1 MKFFIQTSFLLWG
14 LFFLSCSPILLPPPE
29 QDNQLKMLTV
39 TSNPF
44 KFSNRIDASIH
55 EAYRECF
62 EAITES
68 SDIQLAMYM
77 WNLKNKPAG
86 PNSPSALAES
96 LISQVKSKQAK
107 AQLAFD
113 IDYFENKGQI
123 ESFARK
129 FEDAGI
135 EMIWPTFKGPK
146 AGQKAKP
153 KFHDKTFLFD
163 RLKFGFNNKQL
174 KALNGREIRYVVVQ
188 TSANIW
194 PSQYSQ
200 SNQMILY
207 YGNKE
212 FYDFHKERYERMKQE
227 LRSSP
232 KEMAARDYSF
242 TKQEGSVLVG
252 KAKSYDF
259 PRKHKLARSILN
271 NIDASKGY
279 VNIRL
284 CMGNFSDT
292 GVAEKL
298 AELAKDSRNS
308 IMVIARGYKTNYPNG
323 EVPAFVRSYQKVEE
337 ILTKSKVNYFKL
349 DEAAKGG
356 RPYATKVHGKYLL
369 VDAFYPN
376 GDDLQR
382 RKLVFA
388 GSLNYTGTGQN
399 KNSETLVRIEDD
411 KVYHDL
417 LKNWNE
423 LRFTKALNGINASLS
438 HKKSKA
444 IYFFNG
450 QEYVKWAGGKGLEV
464 LGINKSTRILGKDGW
479 DKIPLT
485 FTNGIDASFQ
495 HPTTQNT
502 YFFKGDKYMVWESG
516 KGPVG
521 KKERSIGIDGWKS
534 LPAEFK
540 RDIDAAFSHPSNGNI
555 YFFKGDK
562 YCVWKPGTGVLKPAI
577 RTIGNEGWQLP
588 AAFRSNLDAAV
599 EHPSNGNIYFFKGQ
613 EYCVWKPGS
622 GIQTPANRKTG
633 SFGWQGL
640 FF

>member
-1 MKFFIQTSFLLWG
+1 MKLFIKTYFILLG
-14 LFFLSCSPILLPPPE
+14 LLLLSCSPILLPPA
-29 QDNQLKMLTV
+29 QADNHLKMITI

-62 EAITES
+62 EAITEN

-86 PNSPSALAES
+86 PNSPSALAER
-96 LISQVKSKQAK
+96 LIAQVKSKQAR

-113 IDYFENKGQI
+113 IDYFKDKGQV
-123 ESFARK
+123 ESFAQK
-129 FEDAGI
+129 FQEAGI
-135 EMIWPTFKGPK
+135 EMIWPKFKGPK

-153 KFHDKTFLFD
+153 KFHDKTLLFD
-163 RLKFGFNNKQL
+163 RLRFDFNNKQL
-174 KALNGREIRYVVVQ
+174 KDLNGKEIRYVVVQ

-212 FYDFHKERYERMKQE
+212 FYDFHRNRYERLKAE
-227 LRSSP
+227 LQSSQ

-242 TKQEGSVLVG
+242 TKNDGSVLVD
-252 KAKSYDF
+252 KVKSYDF
-259 PRKHKLARSILN
+259 PRKNKLARSILN
-271 NIDASKGY
+271 NIDTSKGY

-308 IMVIARGYKTNYPNG
+308 IMVIARAFRTNYESG
-323 EVPAFVRSYQKVEE
+323 EVPGFVRSYQRVEE
-337 ILTKSKVNYFKL
+337 ILRKSKVNYFKL
-349 DEAAKGG
+349 DEAAKEG

-369 VDAFYPN
+369 IDAFYPN
-376 GDDLQR
+376 GSDLRR
-382 RKLVFA
+382 RKLAFA

-411 KVYHDL
+411 KVYNDL

-423 LRFTKALNGINASLS
+423 LRFSKGLNGVNASLS
-438 HKKSKA
+438 HKDSKA

-450 QEYVKWAGGKGLEV
+450 NKYVKWKAGEGLEV
-464 LGINKSTRILGKDGW
+464 LGANRSTRDLGREGW
-479 DKIPLT
+479 KQIHPT
-485 FTNGIDASFQ
+485 FSTNIDASFQ
-495 HPTTQNT
+495 HPENKRT

-521 KKERSIGIDGWKS
+521 KKLRIIGVDGWKS

-540 RDIDAAFSHPSNGNI
+540 RDIDAALSHPSNGNI

-562 YCVWKPGTGVLKPAI
+562 YCVWKPGKGVLKPAI
-577 RTIGNEGWQLP
+577 RTMGNEGWQLP
-588 AAFRSNLDAAV
+588 TAFRSNLDAAV

-622 GIQTPANRKTG
+622 GVQNPASRKTG